1 MIAKRRLGVLHVNA
15 EPVQEGEF
23 YKDVISTISIKD
35 ASPGEG
41 IHWNMVNGKLIAER
55 VILCGVSWD
64 ILDNNGLIFGKEVV
78 INGLPYLLRSL
89 KVGGQQYQ
97 PNEWQDILNEA
108 GDEDSIW
115 HWKSSYFWGQEMDED
130 REEERLRSWSEE
142 ERLSQK
148 PYRIYIGGTEANA
161 WHSYCSFYRDRN
173 IGFRPVLEPICPV
186 VNDALINKELIV
198 WSSSGN
204 AIRGKLIEFT
214 PYDLVL
220 SDSLQV
226 AFDGV
231 GINNFAERRVGPQ
244 RIFIINRS
252 QVNIVQA
259 YQN

>member
-1 MIAKRRLGVLHVNA
+1 MIVKRRLGVLHVNA
-15 EPVQEGEF
+15 EPVQEGEL

-35 ASPGEG
+35 APSEEG

-55 VILCGVSWD
+55 VILRGVSWD
-64 ILDNNGLIFGKEVV
+64 TLNYNGLIFGKKVV

-89 KVGGQQYQ
+89 KVGGQQNQ
-97 PNEWQDILNEA
+97 PNEWQDILNET
-108 GDEDSIW
+108 GDKNTTW
-115 HWKSSYFWGQEMDED
+115 HWKNSYFWGQEMDKD
-130 REEERLRSWSEE
+130 RGK
-142 ERLSQK
+142 ERLSQR
-148 PYRIYIGGTEANA
+148 PYRIYIGGTKANA
-161 WHSYCSFYRDRN
+161 WHSYHPFYRDRN

-231 GINNFAERRVGPQ
+231 GLNDFAERKVGPQ
-244 RIFIINRS
+244 RIFIVNRS

-259 YQN
+259 YHK